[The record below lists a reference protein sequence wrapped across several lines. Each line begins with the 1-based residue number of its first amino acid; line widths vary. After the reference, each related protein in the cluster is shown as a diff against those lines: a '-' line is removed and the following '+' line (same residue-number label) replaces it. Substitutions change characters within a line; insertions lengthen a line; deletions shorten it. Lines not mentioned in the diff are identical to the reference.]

1 MSLKRILVASL
12 HAIKNAAYSARI
24 ALTLCLFGLASGCA
38 TVPAGQVNDP
48 LEPFNRVMF
57 GLNDGIDMVLL
68 KPAATVYKA
77 VLPGFVR
84 EAVGNFFA
92 NLAEPWVAV
101 NAALQF
107 KGAAAL
113 ETALRFGVNT
123 FFGFGGV
130 IDVAGGMGIE
140 RRNEDFGQTLGF
152 WGANPGPYVVWPFF
166 GPSNFRDS
174 IGLVVDFQGD
184 PLNRDPNVLTT
195 ERDTLS
201 IIRLLDFRA
210 NLLKA
215 GNLLDEV
222 ALDKYTFTRDVY
234 LQRRRSLVFDGNE
247 PPEPEEPPEEPPEK
261 SPEKSPVPATQ
272 QSPKIEAS
280 K

>member
-1 MSLKRILVASL
+1 MSLKGFWGSL
-12 HAIKNAAYSARI
+12 QLAIEYIANSGRS
-24 ALTLCLFGLASGCA
+24 ALTILTFCLVSGCA
-38 TVPAGQVNDP
+38 TVPAGQANDP

-57 GLNDGIDMVLL
+57 GLNDGIDTVLL

-77 VLPGFVR
+77 VLPDFVR
-84 EAVGNFFA
+84 EAFGNFFS

-101 NAALQF
+101 NTALQF
-107 KGAAAL
+107 KGQATL
-113 ETALRFGVNT
+113 ETILRFGVNT

-140 RRNEDFGQTLGF
+140 RRNEDFGQTLGY
-152 WGANPGPYVVWPFF
+152 WGASPGPYVVWPFF

-174 IGLVVDFQGD
+174 FGLVVDFQGD

-210 NLLKA
+210 SLLRA
-215 GNLLDEV
+215 GNLMDEV
-222 ALDKYTFTRDVY
+222 ALDKYTLTRDVY

-247 PPEPEEPPEEPPEK
+247 PPEPEESPQEPAQNRSAAAQNAPKTEPPK
-261 SPEKSPVPATQ
+261 
-272 QSPKIEAS
+272 
-280 K
+280 

>member
-1 MSLKRILVASL
+1 MSLKGVWVAGQI
-12 HAIKNAAYSARI
+12 AIKYIANCGRS
-24 ALTLCLFGLASGCA
+24 ALTIFAFCLVSGCA

-57 GLNDGIDMVLL
+57 GLNDGIDTVLL

-77 VLPGFVR
+77 VLPDFVR
-84 EAVGNFFA
+84 EAFGNFFA

-113 ETALRFGVNT
+113 ETMLRFGVNT

-140 RRNEDFGQTLGF
+140 RRNEDFGQTLGY

-174 IGLVVDFQGD
+174 VGLVVDFQGD

-195 ERDTLS
+195 DRDTLS
-201 IIRLLDFRA
+201 IVRLLDFRA

-215 GNLLDEV
+215 GNLMDEV

-247 PPEPEEPPEEPPEK
+247 PPEPEEAAEEPKQNKAEAARPDIPKAE
-261 SPEKSPVPATQ
+261 AT
-272 QSPKIEAS
+272 K
-280 K
+280 

>member
-1 MSLKRILVASL
+1 MSLKGIRVASL
-12 HAIKNAAYSARI
+12 FAMQYI
-24 ALTLCLFGLASGCA
+24 ANSVRSVLTIFAFCWVSGCA

-57 GLNDGIDMVLL
+57 GLNDGVDTVLL

-77 VLPGFVR
+77 VLPDFVR
-84 EAVGNFFA
+84 QAFGNFFG

-101 NAALQF
+101 NAGLQF
-107 KGAAAL
+107 KGQAML
-113 ETALRFGVNT
+113 ETMLRFGVNT

-130 IDVAGGMGIE
+130 LDVAGGMGIE
-140 RRNEDFGQTLGF
+140 RRNEDFGQTLGY
-152 WGANPGPYVVWPFF
+152 WGINPGPYVVWPFF
-166 GPSNFRDS
+166 GPSNLRDS
-174 IGLVVDFQGD
+174 VGLVVDFRGD

-201 IIRLLDFRA
+201 IVRLLDFRA

-215 GNLLDEV
+215 GNLMDEV

-247 PPEPEEPPEEPPEK
+247 PPEPDDSPEEVKPNRPG
-261 SPEKSPVPATQ
+261 PASQ
-272 QSPKIEAS
+272 NAPKAEAPR
-280 K
+280 

>member
-1 MSLKRILVASL
+1 MSVKGLFRVGLYAIQYIAKTARPLLTILGF
-12 HAIKNAAYSARI
+12 
-24 ALTLCLFGLASGCA
+24 CLVSGCA
-38 TVPAGQVNDP
+38 TIPAGQVNDP

-57 GLNDGIDMVLL
+57 GLNEGIDTVLV

-84 EAVGNFFA
+84 EAFGNFFA

-107 KGAAAL
+107 KGAAVL
-113 ETALRFGVNT
+113 ETVLRFGVNT

-174 IGLVVDFQGD
+174 LGLVVDFQGD

-210 NLLKA
+210 SLLKA
-215 GNLLDEV
+215 GNLMDEV

-247 PPEPEEPPEEPPEK
+247 PPEPEEVPEESK
-261 SPEKSPVPATQ
+261 Q
-272 QSPKIEAS
+272 IQSESGSKNAPKIETP